1 MYRHIAK
8 LSIFLFSVHSEIF
21 IPQILD
27 LDGEINFAEVDF
39 SYNFNQEFSL
49 RNDAFEAGSGFT
61 DPCEMNNCN
70 NNSICIPNFSS
81 DTYGCL
87 CESEFYGDFC
97 DSNYNDCLVE
107 PCGPGGVCDDGVRLN
122 LGEMKFDCQCQ
133 NGYELVSEVCIEIDE
148 CEVNA
153 CINPPL
159 CTDFV
164 NDYGCGIIVE
174 AGFSC
179 SYGWEGKNCDEPFDF
194 CESGPWRRVQI

>member
-1 MYRHIAK
+1 MFLTVSQQNSGTKVQTRTKELEQVQGYFLPPYGFNPENSISLKYTLFSR
-8 LSIFLFSVHSEIF
+8 LSIL
-21 IPQILD
+21 
-27 LDGEINFAEVDF
+27 
-39 SYNFNQEFSL
+39 
-49 RNDAFEAGSGFT
+49 
-61 DPCEMNNCN
+61 C
-70 NNSICIPNFSS
+70 
-81 DTYGCL
+81 YGCL
-87 CESEFYGDFC
+87 CEPEFYGDFC